1 MVQSIKERFTDL
13 EKHPATAYTGNTK
26 LLLKGLGSGEKSE
39 QGQNWLLDQAAY
51 SITKP
56 APAGKGKYPRR
67 KTIVGDVDYQ
77 WQADLTDMSAYH
89 EYNEG
94 YRYILMVIDI
104 FSRYGFA
111 EPLKTK
117 EGKEVSEALSH
128 IMKRSGRKPFKLQVD
143 LGKEFYNQHF
153 KAMLKR
159 AGINMFSSQEPEIK
173 AALVERWNRTLKD
186 RFTRYIIANKDH
198 NWVKVLQPMVDA
210 YNRTRHSSLGMSP
223 VDVMGLSGLE
233 RNELWNKQY
242 PHLTMKQYRRN
253 MKDDRHLKV
262 GDLVL
267 ISIQKRRFTKGFM
280 PRYKREVFRIKK
292 KCYGSNRIFFRL
304 EDLKGEELE
313 GSWLSDQ
320 LLKVNKKSGGPPK
333 EIERVVSRRPPKGQ
347 KGKVKV
353 SYMGWDEKFDEW
365 LPKASVPSYVM

>member
-56 APAGKGKYPRR
+56 APAGKGKYPRH

-77 WQADLTDMSAYH
+77 WQADLTDMSAYR

-117 EGKEVSEALSH
+117 EGKEVSEAFSR

-153 KAMLKR
+153 KSMLKR
-159 AGINMFSSQEPEIK
+159 AGISMFSSQEPEIK

-198 NWVKVLQPMVDA
+198 NWVKGITAYGRRIQPNTA
-210 YNRTRHSSLGMSP
+210 F
-223 VDVMGLSGLE
+223 
-233 RNELWNKQY
+233 
-242 PHLTMKQYRRN
+242 LTGHVTCRC
-253 MKDDRHLKV
+253 D
-262 GDLVL
+262 
-267 ISIQKRRFTKGFM
+267 
-280 PRYKREVFRIKK
+280 
-292 KCYGSNRIFFRL
+292 GS
-304 EDLKGEELE
+304 
-313 GSWLSDQ
+313 
-320 LLKVNKKSGGPPK
+320 
-333 EIERVVSRRPPKGQ
+333 
-347 KGKVKV
+347 
-353 SYMGWDEKFDEW
+353 EW
-365 LPKASVPSYVM
+365 LRT

>member
-1 MVQSIKERFTDL
+1 MTTWPGVDL
-13 EKHPATAYTGNTK
+13 EA
-26 LLLKGLGSGEKSE
+26 
-39 QGQNWLLDQAAY
+39 
-51 SITKP
+51 
-56 APAGKGKYPRR
+56 
-67 KTIVGDVDYQ
+67 DV
-77 WQADLTDMSAYH
+77 
-89 EYNEG
+89 
-94 YRYILMVIDI
+94 YRGVN
-104 FSRYGFA
+104 FS
-111 EPLKTK
+111 
-117 EGKEVSEALSH
+117 
-128 IMKRSGRKPFKLQVD
+128 LQVD

-159 AGINMFSSQEPEIK
+159 AEISMFSSQEPEIK

-233 RNELWNKQY
+233 RNKLWNKQY
-242 PHLTMKQYRRN
+242 PRLTMKQCLRN